1 MNVSLL
7 LIAALLVTGSA
18 TPAAARFCDGEV
30 PTGLALQSDD
40 LRYGELR
47 RGTTRSGQRRL
58 DDEDG
63 VSIGRGLGGNAG
75 GNTGGMNSG
84 GTGGL
89 SNGGG
94 LGNYGAGS
102 LGERGP
108 GGLGAMTGDSI
119 HQPAPR
125 PR

>member
-1 MNVSLL
+1 MHVSLL
-7 LIAALLVTGSA
+7 LIAVLVVTGSA
-18 TPAAARFCDGEV
+18 TPAAAGYVDLEIA
-30 PTGLALQSDD
+30 TGLAQQSDD

-47 RGTTRSGQRRL
+47 RTQRLGQRRL

-63 VSIGRGLGGNAG
+63 PSIGRGLGDNS
-75 GNTGGMNSG
+75 GGMNSG

-119 HQPAPR
+119 HQPGPKPR
-125 PR
+125 

>member
-7 LIAALLVTGSA
+7 LIATLVVTGLA
-18 TPAAARFCDGEV
+18 TPAAARFMGGEV

-63 VSIGRGLGGNAG
+63 VSIGRSLGGNAG
-75 GNTGGMNSG
+75 GMNGG

>member
-1 MNVSLL
+1 MNVSLII
-7 LIAALLVTGSA
+7 IATLLVTGSA
-18 TPAAARFCDGEV
+18 TPAAAGFLGREV

-63 VSIGRGLGGNAG
+63 VSIGRGLGSEA
-75 GNTGGMNSG
+75 GGMNSG